1 MLYETLKQS
10 IIALTAIY
18 FGILGGVLYELKAI
32 IAKPFKTKAI
42 NIVLDVVFCFLLSLI
57 FLFTVHFT
65 NYGEIRL
72 FILLSFFLGFM
83 LQRISIARVLAK
95 VFYFLYNVF
104 ARLIKKV
111 KLPKILK
118 FAKGKKIN
126 EEVNTKTFS

>member
-10 IIALTAIY
+10 IIVLTAIY
-18 FGILGGVLYELKAI
+18 FGVLGGVLYELKAI
-32 IAKPFKTKAI
+32 IAKPFKTKTI
-42 NIVLDVVFCFLLSLI
+42 HIGLDIIFCFLLALL

-83 LQRISIARVLAK
+83 LERISIARVLAK

-104 ARLIKKV
+104 VRLIKKIN
-111 KLPKILK
+111 LPKFLK
-118 FAKGKKIN
+118 LTKKGKLN
-126 EEVNTKTFS
+126 ERVNPKTIS